1 MKILITRG
9 GALGDLILVLPLLRE
24 IRKNYPKAEIELWG
38 VFPQARLARPEF
50 VDRVERLDA
59 AELSPLFVGGQIPG
73 IVRHRL
79 QTFDLAVSLLA
90 DPGGL
95 IAQNLAAAGVRRVI
109 GGSRQLR
116 PGVHA
121 VWQFAEVLGELG
133 LTLSDPVPKLS
144 DGPRRKGWS
153 RLGFHL
159 GSGSARKNW
168 PVDGW
173 VELTER
179 LNDLFDDFLL
189 VGGEADHELVSEFCA
204 RSRVR
209 GLRTLL
215 DANLSRLA
223 EGLNECRLFVGH
235 DTGVTHLA
243 AAVGTPTVALFGA
256 TDPDVW
262 APLGDHVRVVRSA
275 DDLMESIRVTD
286 VVAEVSRYAGEL
298 RRDGV
303 SAE

>member
-1 MKILITRG
+1 MKILVLRG

-38 VFPQARLARPEF
+38 VFPQARLAMPEF

-59 AELSPLFVGGQIPG
+59 AELSPLFVAGQMPG

-79 QTFDLAVSLLA
+79 ETFDLAVSLLL
-90 DPGGL
+90 DPAGL
-95 IAQNLAAAGVRRVI
+95 IAQNLAAGVRRVI
-109 GGSRQLR
+109 GGSRRLR
-116 PGVHA
+116 PRVHA

-133 LTLSDPVPKLS
+133 LTLGDPVPKLS
-144 DGPRRKGWS
+144 VGPRRKGWS

-159 GSGSARKNW
+159 GSGAARKNW
-168 PVDGW
+168 PVDRW
-173 VELTER
+173 IELTER
-179 LNDLFDDFLL
+179 LNDFFDDFLL
-189 VGGEADHELVSEFCA
+189 VGGEADHELVGEFCA

-209 GLRTLL
+209 GLRILL

-223 EGLNECRLFVGH
+223 EGLNECRLFIGH

-286 VVAEVSRYAGEL
+286 VEAEVSRHAGEL

>member
-1 MKILITRG
+1 
-9 GALGDLILVLPLLRE
+9 LILVLPVLRE

-38 VFPQARLARPEF
+38 IFPQARLAMPEF

-59 AELSPLFVGGQIPG
+59 AELSPLFVAGQLPR
-73 IVRHRL
+73 IVRDRL
-79 QTFDLAVSLLA
+79 EAFDLAVSLLS

-95 IAQNLAAAGVRRVI
+95 IARNLADAGVKRVI
-109 GGSRQLR
+109 GGCRQLR

-133 LTLSDPVPKLS
+133 LSLGDPVPKLS
-144 DGPRRKGWS
+144 VGPRRKGWS

-168 PVDGW
+168 AVDGW
-173 VELTER
+173 IELTER

-189 VGGEADHELVSEFCA
+189 VGGEADHELVDKFCA

-223 EGLNECRLFVGH
+223 EGLSECGLFVGH

-243 AAVGTPTVALFGA
+243 AAVGTSTVALFGA

-262 APLGDHVRVVRSA
+262 APLGDHVRVMRSA
-275 DDLMESIRVTD
+275 DHLMESIRVTD
-286 VVAEVSRYAGEL
+286 VVAEVCRRLLPRDAGL
-298 RRDGV
+298 RG
-303 SAE
+303 

>member
-1 MKILITRG
+1 MKILILRG

-38 VFPQARLARPEF
+38 VFPQARLAMPEF

-59 AELSPLFVGGQIPG
+59 AELSPLFVAGQMPG

-79 QTFDLAVSLLA
+79 ETFDLAVSLLL
-90 DPGGL
+90 DPAGL
-95 IAQNLAAAGVRRVI
+95 IAQNLAAGVRRVI
-109 GGSRQLR
+109 GGSRRLR
-116 PGVHA
+116 PRVHA

-133 LTLSDPVPKLS
+133 LTLGDPVPKLS
-144 DGPRRKGWS
+144 VGPRRKGWS

-159 GSGSARKNW
+159 GSGAARKNW
-168 PVDGW
+168 PVDRW
-173 VELTER
+173 IELTER
-179 LNDLFDDFLL
+179 LNDFFDDFLL
-189 VGGEADHELVSEFCA
+189 VGGEADHELVGEFCA

-209 GLRTLL
+209 GLRILL

-223 EGLNECRLFVGH
+223 EGLNECRLFIGH

-286 VVAEVSRYAGEL
+286 VEAEVSRHAGEL

>member
-1 MKILITRG
+1 MKILVLRG
-9 GALGDLILVLPLLRE
+9 GALGDLILVLPVLRE

-38 VFPQARLARPEF
+38 IFPQARLAMPEF

-59 AELSPLFVGGQIPG
+59 AELSPLFVAGQLPR
-73 IVRHRL
+73 IVRDRL
-79 QTFDLAVSLLA
+79 EAFDLAVSLLS

-95 IAQNLAAAGVRRVI
+95 IARNLADTGVKRVI
-109 GGSRQLR
+109 GGCRQLR

-133 LTLSDPVPKLS
+133 LSLGDPVPKLS
-144 DGPRRKGWS
+144 VGPRRKGWS

-173 VELTER
+173 IELTER

-189 VGGEADHELVSEFCA
+189 VGGEADHELVDKFCA

-223 EGLNECRLFVGH
+223 EGLSECGLFVGH

-243 AAVGTPTVALFGA
+243 AAVGTSTVALFGA

-262 APLGDHVRVVRSA
+262 APLGDHVRVMRSA
-275 DDLMESIRVTD
+275 DHLMESIRVTD
-286 VVAEVSRYAGEL
+286 VVAEVCRRLLPRDAGL
-298 RRDGV
+298 RG
-303 SAE
+303 

>member
-1 MKILITRG
+1 LKILVLRG

-38 VFPQARLARPEF
+38 VFPQARLAMPEF

-59 AELSPLFVGGQIPG
+59 AELSPLFVAGQMPG

-79 QTFDLAVSLLA
+79 ETFDLAVSLLL
-90 DPGGL
+90 DPAGL
-95 IAQNLAAAGVRRVI
+95 IAQNLAAGVRRVI
-109 GGSRQLR
+109 GGSRRLR
-116 PGVHA
+116 PRVHA

-133 LTLSDPVPKLS
+133 LTLGDPVPKLS
-144 DGPRRKGWS
+144 VGPRRKGWS

-159 GSGSARKNW
+159 GSGAARKNW
-168 PVDGW
+168 PVDRW
-173 VELTER
+173 IELTER
-179 LNDLFDDFLL
+179 LNDFFDDFLL
-189 VGGEADHELVSEFCA
+189 VGGEADHELVGEFCA

-209 GLRTLL
+209 GLRILL

-223 EGLNECRLFVGH
+223 EGLNECRLFIGH

-286 VVAEVSRYAGEL
+286 VEAEVSRHAGEL

>member
-1 MKILITRG
+1 
-9 GALGDLILVLPLLRE
+9 LILVLPVLRE

-38 VFPQARLARPEF
+38 IFPQARLAMPEF

-59 AELSPLFVGGQIPG
+59 AELSPLFVAGQLPR
-73 IVRHRL
+73 IVRDRL
-79 QTFDLAVSLLA
+79 EGFDLAVSLLS

-95 IAQNLAAAGVRRVI
+95 IVRNLADAGVKRVI
-109 GGSRQLR
+109 GGCRQLR

-133 LTLSDPVPKLS
+133 LSLGDPVPKLS
-144 DGPRRKGWS
+144 VGPRRKGWS

-173 VELTER
+173 IELTER

-189 VGGEADHELVSEFCA
+189 VGGEADHELVGKFCA

-223 EGLNECRLFVGH
+223 EGLSECGLFVGH

-243 AAVGTPTVALFGA
+243 AAVGTSTVALFGA

-262 APLGDHVRVVRSA
+262 APLGHHVRVMRSA
-275 DDLMESIRVTD
+275 DHLMESIRVTD
-286 VVAEVSRYAGEL
+286 VVAEVCRRLLPRDAGL
-298 RRDGV
+298 RG
-303 SAE
+303 

>member
-1 MKILITRG
+1 
-9 GALGDLILVLPLLRE
+9 LILVLPVLRE

-38 VFPQARLARPEF
+38 IFPQARLAMPEF

-59 AELSPLFVGGQIPG
+59 AELSPLFVAGQLPR
-73 IVRHRL
+73 IVRDRL
-79 QTFDLAVSLLA
+79 EAFDLAVSLLS

-95 IAQNLAAAGVRRVI
+95 IARNLADTGVKRVI
-109 GGSRQLR
+109 GGCRQLR

-133 LTLSDPVPKLS
+133 LSLGDPVPKLS
-144 DGPRRKGWS
+144 VGPRRKGWS

-173 VELTER
+173 IELTER

-189 VGGEADHELVSEFCA
+189 VGGEADHELVGKFCP

-223 EGLNECRLFVGH
+223 EGLSECGLFVGH

-243 AAVGTPTVALFGA
+243 AAVGTSTVALFGA

-262 APLGDHVRVVRSA
+262 APLGDHVRVMRSA
-275 DDLMESIRVTD
+275 DHLMESIRVTD
-286 VVAEVSRYAGEL
+286 VVAEVCRRLLPRDAGL
-298 RRDGV
+298 RG
-303 SAE
+303 

>member
-1 MKILITRG
+1 MKILVLRG

-38 VFPQARLARPEF
+38 VFPQARLAMPEF

-59 AELSPLFVGGQIPG
+59 AELSPLFVAGQMPG

-79 QTFDLAVSLLA
+79 ETFDLAVSLLL
-90 DPGGL
+90 DPAGL
-95 IAQNLAAAGVRRVI
+95 IAQNLAAGERRVI
-109 GGSRQLR
+109 GGSRRLR
-116 PGVHA
+116 PRVHA

-133 LTLSDPVPKLS
+133 LTLGDPVPKLS
-144 DGPRRKGWS
+144 VGPRRKGWS

-159 GSGSARKNW
+159 GSGAARKNW
-168 PVDGW
+168 PVDRW
-173 VELTER
+173 IELTER
-179 LNDLFDDFLL
+179 LNDFFDDFLL
-189 VGGEADHELVSEFCA
+189 VGGEADHELVGEFCA

-209 GLRTLL
+209 GLRILL

-223 EGLNECRLFVGH
+223 EGLNECRLFIGH

-286 VVAEVSRYAGEL
+286 VEAEVSRHAGEL

>member
-1 MKILITRG
+1 MKILVLRG
-9 GALGDLILVLPLLRE
+9 GALGDLILVLPVLRE

-38 VFPQARLARPEF
+38 IFPQARLAMPEF

-59 AELSPLFVGGQIPG
+59 AELSPLFVAGQLPR
-73 IVRHRL
+73 IVRDRL
-79 QTFDLAVSLLA
+79 EAFDLAVSLLS

-95 IAQNLAAAGVRRVI
+95 IARNLADTGVKRVI
-109 GGSRQLR
+109 GGCRQLR

-133 LTLSDPVPKLS
+133 LSLGDPVPKLS
-144 DGPRRKGWS
+144 VGPRRKGWS

-168 PVDGW
+168 AVDGW
-173 VELTER
+173 IELTER

-189 VGGEADHELVSEFCA
+189 VGGEADHELVDKFCA

-223 EGLNECRLFVGH
+223 EGLSECGLFVGH

-243 AAVGTPTVALFGA
+243 AAVGTSTVVLFGA

-262 APLGDHVRVVRSA
+262 APLGDHVRVMRSA
-275 DDLMESIRVTD
+275 DHLMESIRVTD
-286 VVAEVSRYAGEL
+286 VVAEVCRRLLPRDAGL
-298 RRDGV
+298 RG
-303 SAE
+303 